1 MSFPV
6 PWHFSHGVSLVFTK
20 WSLEKHEEIWW
31 FVSLLDEPHGRSLL
45 GVTNN
50 RQVGD
55 RSREPG
61 KLGRNLESNDL
72 LNKKKGI
79 MYIYIYTNI
88 YVCIYRYIYIEVIT
102 HNIAYSNID
111 DIECSSKNGAL
122 CYSLDELKPL
132 SRSSQAFELKQN
144 LPNYLPNLQ

>member
-1 MSFPV
+1 MIP
-6 PWHFSHGVSLVFTK
+6 GETRRNLVIRLTLGRTSWRCAPGRYTK
-20 WSLEKHEEIWW
+20 TAG
-31 FVSLLDEPHGRSLL
+31 GRPI
-45 GVTNN
+45 
-50 RQVGD
+50 
-55 RSREPG
+55 RERTG

-79 MYIYIYTNI
+79 IYIYTNI